1 MFNVF
6 APLTAVFAEEL
17 SPPEATVTAWSLLD
31 SDKQVV
37 SEGNPIKI
45 GGTYSL
51 ELKLDIQALAGLKL
65 KSGDCYQV
73 NLPENTENGTWQAE
87 QLVPKELKNQADET
101 VGSFIIENQK
111 ILMTLNEAVA
121 DLERLEV
128 TLETDSVLTT
138 DVTASLSQEV
148 QVGDVLQTL
157 AFVKA
162 EEPNPLVETSEES
175 EEQDLEVLPKAP
187 TTQPNKSRQ
196 TRALTGTQT
205 VATLAEFDSAFA
217 DTTVDKIV
225 LTANIELDATK
236 ELATS
241 STLTITSDSNGP
253 HQLTIAPSAR
263 HFKLLA
269 GANLT
274 LENLVIEGQNKPG
287 GVRVDS
293 NTTGRS
299 FLTIKDTTFK
309 NCKSTQGNTGV
320 NFGGA
325 IDAYDGAVSY
335 ATLLITGNSAF
346 LNNQAYYG
354 GAIAVKQSWITVEG
368 ETRFSGNTVVGDG
381 WGGSTLFLQ
390 GAVSEIKDNVT
401 FTGNGTTGKEGG
413 AVMLYGGGDASISGN
428 VLFHLVLRPNS
439 M

>member
-1 MFNVF
+1 M
-6 APLTAVFAEEL
+6 
-17 SPPEATVTAWSLLD
+17 
-31 SDKQVV
+31 Q
-37 SEGNPIKI
+37 
-45 GGTYSL
+45 
-51 ELKLDIQALAGLKL
+51 Q
-65 KSGDCYQV
+65 
-73 NLPENTENGTWQAE
+73 NL
-87 QLVPKELKNQADET
+87 
-101 VGSFIIENQK
+101 IENQK

-187 TTQPNKSRQ
+187 ATQPNKSRQ

-236 ELATS
+236 ELATGR
-241 STLTITSDSNGP
+241 TLTITSDSNGP

-293 NTTGRS
+293 NMSDRS
-299 FLTIKDTTFK
+299 ILTIKDTIFK
-309 NCKSTQGNTGV
+309 NCKSTQGN
-320 NFGGA
+320 
-325 IDAYDGAVSY
+325 
-335 ATLLITGNSAF
+335 
-346 LNNQAYYG
+346 
-354 GAIAVKQSWITVEG
+354 
-368 ETRFSGNTVVGDG
+368 
-381 WGGSTLFLQ
+381 
-390 GAVSEIKDNVT
+390 
-401 FTGNGTTGKEGG
+401 
-413 AVMLYGGGDASISGN
+413 
-428 VLFHLVLRPNS
+428 
-439 M
+439 